1 MRCMFAQRSLQS
13 GEPRPTGRQ
22 DPVLIRVVFLPC
34 RELPLPAS
42 VDVRLYAVVLKSGRM
57 QRVGHQVYLGSR
69 SCLVCVMM
77 CVKGGL
83 FNAAGFHCFEKKGGL
98 RTPLCQF
105 TSV

>member
-13 GEPRPTGRQ
+13 GEPPTGRQ

-83 FNAAGFHCFEKKGGL
+83 FNAASFHCFEKKG
-98 RTPLCQF
+98 
-105 TSV
+105 S